1 MGFFWWQKVWVST
14 LVSGEGSLLS
24 YLLLHKSE
32 GLGPFSAALASESSY
47 SFNCLLCNLSF
58 VGNM

>member
-32 GLGPFSAALASESSY
+32 GLGPFSAALASE
-47 SFNCLLCNLSF
+47 
-58 VGNM
+58 M